1 MSASR
6 RLAAVRLLAVAG
18 AVSLL
23 AACSVPTGPAA
34 RADEDPAVR
43 AEPTNVAPA
52 SEEAPPDT
60 SAAGRSGYGIGHG

>member
-6 RLAAVRLLAVAG
+6 RLAAVRLLTVAG

-34 RADEDPAVR
+34 RTDEAPAVR
-43 AEPTNVAPA
+43 AEPANVAPA
-52 SEEAPPDT
+52 SDEAPDT
-60 SAAGRSGYGIGHG
+60 STAGRSGYGIGHG

>member
-1 MSASR
+1 MPASR

-34 RADEDPAVR
+34 QADESPAVR
-43 AEPTNVAPA
+43 AEPANVAPA
-52 SEEAPPDT
+52 SDEAPDT
-60 SAAGRSGYGIGHG
+60 TSRSGYGIGHG